1 MIIKSITIIEGF
13 SKRNINFSEKANL
26 IHSKTNSCGKTTL
39 LRCILYGLGYNI
51 PGTKKFKFNQ
61 CIIKLLIE
69 CENIGLIE
77 LERFNKHTLDVTFKN
92 EKKTYSLPIEENLL
106 HQKIYQTETS
116 SILENILGTFYID
129 QEKGWTLL
137 NRGKIIGNIRFNI
150 EELLC
155 GLSGKD
161 YSSLKKLADK
171 LENDLKKYKSIKRI
185 TEYKETLNN
194 TINNEVIS
202 YDDKLSTEILQLQI
216 EERRLRKELHRIKD
230 ILFENKKFK
239 QYIVDMKLLIEAPN
253 KEIIPVTEN
262 NIYGLNDNLD
272 LLSTKK
278 KLLTYKINQ
287 INTKRKKL
295 ENERNTRDENLLFN
309 NNNTSQIEE
318 FDKKIASIIINP
330 ILIEKKI
337 SDLEKKL
344 KQIKQKFEDISKTD
358 NNDICKMMF
367 NTLKKYLI
375 ELELGDE
382 DSIHLNYLFTKDLKS
397 LSGAVLHKTAFAF
410 RLAYISTI
418 EKALKIK
425 LPFIID
431 SPSGKEV
438 DKRNIELMMNI
449 LKRDFSDHQI
459 IMASIFEYNFED
471 INIIEIQ
478 NQLMYTL

>member
-1 MIIKSITIIEGF
+1 
-13 SKRNINFSEKANL
+13 
-26 IHSKTNSCGKTTL
+26 
-39 LRCILYGLGYNI
+39 
-51 PGTKKFKFNQ
+51 
-61 CIIKLLIE
+61 
-69 CENIGLIE
+69 
-77 LERFNKHTLDVTFKN
+77 
-92 EKKTYSLPIEENLL
+92 
-106 HQKIYQTETS
+106 
-116 SILENILGTFYID
+116 
-129 QEKGWTLL
+129 
-137 NRGKIIGNIRFNI
+137 
-150 EELLC
+150 
-155 GLSGKD
+155 
-161 YSSLKKLADK
+161 
-171 LENDLKKYKSIKRI
+171 
-185 TEYKETLNN
+185 
-194 TINNEVIS
+194 
-202 YDDKLSTEILQLQI
+202 
-216 EERRLRKELHRIKD
+216 
-230 ILFENKKFK
+230 
-239 QYIVDMKLLIEAPN
+239 MKLLIEAPN

-318 FDKKIASIIINP
+318 FDKKIASIVINP

-344 KQIKQKFEDISKTD
+344 KQVKQKFEDISKTD

-431 SPSGKEV
+431 SPSGNEV